1 MNADEMITHI
11 RDEAVL
17 AAIRDAES
25 RSSGEIRV
33 LITNRSVTDA
43 VRGAWEAFAR
53 LKMHQTARRNAALIF
68 IAPTA
73 RKFAII
79 GDEALH
85 QHCTPGFWNH
95 LATELSTGFRT
106 GDYTGA
112 LIRVIQQIGD
122 VLATHFPSQPTDHNE
137 LPDEIVRE

>member
-17 AAIRDAES
+17 TAIRDAES

-33 LITNRSVTDA
+33 FITNRSVTDA

-53 LKMHQTARRNAALIF
+53 QKMHQTARRNAALIF
-68 IAPTA
+68 IAPNA

-85 QHCTPGFWNH
+85 QHCTPGFWDH
-95 LATELSTGFRT
+95 LATELSTGFRA

-112 LIRVIQQIGD
+112 LIRIITEIGS
-122 VLATHFPSQPTDHNE
+122 VLEKHFPPQDGTNE